1 MRDIKWG
8 IIGCGKIANM
18 FATSLKALDDG
29 TLLAGASRTP
39 GRAAAFAEKRGMDR
53 AYSDYEALVADP
65 DIDAVYIATTHNFHY
80 ENARLCLENGKHVL
94 CEKPFTVNAAQT
106 RELMKL
112 ASEKKLFM
120 MEAVWTR
127 FLPAIRKL
135 QALLS
140 EGVVGEVLTVKA
152 DFSIAGEFGAE
163 HRLKNRA
170 LAGGAL
176 LDLGIYPI
184 TFASVVFGGQP
195 ARIQSSAVIGE
206 TGVDDRSFYLFDY
219 EGGRRAML
227 SSSFTHNA
235 PSEGIICG
243 TKGYI
248 RVPGFHQAHE
258 FQIHREG
265 NTPPET
271 VSLPYGEGEN
281 FKFEIAHAMECIAA
295 GKLESDIM
303 PLSETLAVMQTM
315 DALRAQWGLLY
326 EGEQHCP
333 Q

>member
-1 MRDIKWG
+1 METVRWG
-8 IIGCGKIANM
+8 IIGCGGIAGM
-18 FATSLKALDDG
+18 FATSLQALDVG

-39 GRAAAFAEKRGMDR
+39 GRAAEFAEKHGVDR
-53 AYSDYEALVADP
+53 TYTDYEALVADP
-65 DIDAVYIATTHNFHY
+65 DIDAVYIATTHNLHY
-80 ENARLCLENGKHVL
+80 ENIKLCLENGKHVL
-94 CEKPFTVNAAQT
+94 CEKPFTINAAQA
-106 RELMKL
+106 RELMEL
-112 ASEKKLFM
+112 AGEKKRFM

-127 FLPAIRKL
+127 FLPAIRTL
-135 QALLS
+135 QDLLS
-140 EGVVGEVLTVKA
+140 EGVIGEVLTVKA

-163 HRLKNRA
+163 HRLKNKA

-184 TFASVVFGGQP
+184 TFASVVFGEQP
-195 ARIQSSAVIGE
+195 ARIQSSAVISE

-227 SSSFTHNA
+227 SSSFTHIA
-235 PSEGIICG
+235 PTEGIICG

-248 RVPGFHQAHE
+248 RVPGFLWAHE

-265 NTPPET
+265 EEVPET
-271 VSLPYGEGEN
+271 VSFPYGEGEN

-315 DALRAQWGLLY
+315 DALRAQWGLVY
-326 EGEQHCP
+326 EGE
-333 Q
+333 